1 MTFAPP
7 RSDPFTDA
15 HYTGDEPHA
24 TTVLLSW
31 RTRLT
36 AYLRENLT
44 GLRGLVIAGMA
55 LAALYLALTLLFP
68 ITNWWYRT
76 DDNLG
81 TIPARTPWGKALE
94 HLTGAYSLNIWLAVI
109 AVIFIL
115 ALFGLQGIAVY
126 AARTSRDTR
135 MARRLVIGFAALF
148 VLIQFW
154 MQPIT
159 STDLYGY
166 IARSYLIAN
175 LHQNP
180 TIALST
186 QLPGDYLVPHAR
198 PPAPYGP
205 IWLLICGLVGVLS
218 GENLLLAMLLFK
230 AIMAAATIGAIV
242 LVAYLADKL
251 LPGQRVQAIVLF
263 AWSPLLIFEAVGN
276 AHNDMVMMVCVLGS
290 LAAICAKR
298 PFWSLP
304 ILALG
309 VLIKY
314 SVGALLPLW
323 VVTLV
328 VVFCWRYQPDEPA
341 VPNMP
346 RAIRELGTWAKQLD
360 FRQLLRIFGGGG
372 ALSIAIAAVCYAP
385 FWVGF
390 KTFTGLGQQLGATYF
405 NGSIAEL
412 IFAALQW
419 GAPGPKSSGLGSAIR
434 LLLYAIYVVYLA
446 IQTHNLWG
454 KGRAVTVAVLAQMA
468 GKVIFATLVLVTFWY
483 QPWYIVW
490 VLPLAALAPDNIL
503 RRHAAML
510 ALGGM
515 LTYVVQ
521 YFAFVNQPE
530 LERNFF
536 IQFFLVIVAFAPLL
550 ILHHGGEQSA
560 WRASLTRAFGGLSGF
575 VQHRPAL
582 FSRITLGL
590 ILCVAAILRLV
601 KLGSADDA
609 TSGALLR
616 KVSGNLSLS
625 VADARGLDGV
635 FGFLRS
641 LTMAVFGHTTF
652 ALLLPTAIIGTLTVW
667 LIYGLTSEL
676 FAVTLPER
684 RQTIALL
691 AALFAATAQWH
702 VALSR
707 SGVEVV
713 MLPLL
718 VCAALLALWRSQ
730 QMYHQPDAVGAPRT
744 AAGEQANIDPHR
756 LRLLVQAGLCVG
768 LMSDLV
774 PSLWP
779 MPVAL
784 ITFCLVVWWR
794 ERVNYANSTFEAVAL
809 SASTFLAGLPT
820 LWFYTS
826 RVVGFPA
833 GSGVLAYSPVHH
845 ASELSPFTFAF
856 WQQVGTNL
864 VMVTRVL
871 ITQDYDAAGP
881 SAGGIPI
888 LPALIIP
895 FVLVGAFL
903 ALRRWRRPEAATLA
917 ALAALPFVV
926 SLAVIATPNV
936 IEAAT
941 VLPIACIL
949 PALGLEAAGHL
960 LATVPGVVTGP
971 TNTVFISRQNL
982 LRVALLLL
990 LLVATV
996 STFFWYFAATL
1007 VGPTHQIQPL

>member
-1 MTFAPP
+1 MSFAPP
-7 RSDPFTDA
+7 RSNPFTDA
-15 HYTGDEPHA
+15 PLTGDEPLA

-31 RTRLT
+31 RVRLT
-36 AYLRENLT
+36 AYLRTNLS
-44 GLRGLVIAGMA
+44 GLRGLVVAGVG
-55 LAALYLALTLLFP
+55 LSTLYLALTLLFP

-81 TIPARTPWGKALE
+81 TIPPRTPWGKALGA
-94 HLTGAYSLNIWLAVI
+94 LTGAHSLNIWLAVI
-109 AVIFIL
+109 AVIFIV
-115 ALFGLQGIAVY
+115 ALFGLQGIAIY

-135 MARRLVIGFAALF
+135 TARRLVIGFAALF

-166 IARSYLIAN
+166 IARAYMIAN

-186 QLPGDYLVPHAR
+186 LLPGDYLVPHAR

-205 IWLLICGLVGVLS
+205 LWLLICGMVGWLS
-218 GENLLLAMLLFK
+218 GENLLMAMLLFK

-251 LPGQRVQAIVLF
+251 LPGQRIQAIVLF

-290 LAAICAKR
+290 LAAICARR
-298 PFWSLP
+298 PFWALP
-304 ILALG
+304 LLALG

-323 VVTLV
+323 AVALV
-328 VVFCWRYQPDEPA
+328 VVFCWRYQDDGPA
-341 VPNMP
+341 VPNLP
-346 RAIRELGTWAKQLD
+346 RSVRSVGAWAKQLD
-360 FRQLLRIFGGGG
+360 IRQLVRIFVGGG

-434 LLLYAIYVVYLA
+434 LLLYGIYLAYLA
-446 IQTHNLWG
+446 IQTRYLWQR
-454 KGRAVTVAVLAQMA
+454 GRAVTVAVLAQMA

-490 VLPLAALAPDNIL
+490 VLPLAALAPDSIL
-503 RRHAAML
+503 RRHAATL

-515 LTYVVQ
+515 LTYVIQ

-530 LERNFF
+530 LARNFF

-550 ILHHGGEQSA
+550 ILQHGGEHSE
-560 WRASLTRAFGGLSGF
+560 WRATLTRIFGGLSGF
-575 VQHRPAL
+575 AQRRPAI
-582 FSRITLGL
+582 FGRIMLGL

-601 KLGSADDA
+601 KLGTTDDI
-609 TSGALLR
+609 TSGSLLR

-625 VADARGLDGV
+625 LADPRGLDGI
-635 FGFLRS
+635 FSFFQS
-641 LTMAVFGHTTF
+641 LAMAVFGHTTF

-667 LIYGLTSEL
+667 LIYGLTNDL
-676 FAVTLPER
+676 FAVTMPER

-718 VCAALLALWRSQ
+718 VCAALLALWRAQ
-730 QMYHQPDAVGAPRT
+730 HLQPPSAEAMTADELAPAQPRINR
-744 AAGEQANIDPHR
+744 QR
-756 LRLLVQAGLCVG
+756 MRLLVLAGICVG
-768 LMSDLV
+768 LMSDLA

-784 ITFCLVVWWR
+784 IAFCLVIWWR
-794 ERVNYANSTFEAVAL
+794 ARVEYSTSAFEAVAL
-809 SASTFLAGLPT
+809 SISTFLAGLPT
-820 LWFYTS
+820 LWFYVS
-826 RVVGFPA
+826 RSIGFPA
-833 GSGVLAYSPVHH
+833 GSPLLAYSPVHH
-845 ASELSPFTFAF
+845 GSELSPFTGEF
-856 WQQVGTNL
+856 WQHVGMNL
-864 VMVTRVL
+864 LMVTRVL
-871 ITQDYDAAGP
+871 VTQDYGAAGP
-881 SAGGIPI
+881 NAGGIPI
-888 LPALIIP
+888 VPALIIP
-895 FVLVGAFL
+895 FVVVGALL
-903 ALRRWRRPEAATLA
+903 ALRRWRHPETATLA

-926 SLAVIATPNV
+926 ALTVVAPPSV

-941 VLPIACIL
+941 VLPIACML

-971 TNTVFISRQNL
+971 ANTVFISRQNL

-990 LLVATV
+990 LLIATV

-1007 VGPTHQIQPL
+1007 VGPSHQIQPL